1 MERHF
6 DEQLSALKQL
16 LVRMS
21 ALAELMIADAL
32 KVLVNRDAAFA
43 SAVARHEE
51 EVNDLQIEVDETC
64 FTLIATHQPVANDL
78 RFLLG
83 TIKTNT
89 DLERLADQAVNI
101 CDKACILLNYPQV
114 KPFVIIPEMAAI
126 ASGMARD
133 SLHAYVNRDTTLAR
147 RVLATDDELDK
158 RKVLITKE
166 LTEHIR
172 HFPETTAA
180 ALDLLL
186 VARNLERIGDHATNI
201 AENIIFVVEGKDVRH
216 NVEFRNRN

>member
-1 MERHF
+1 
-6 DEQLSALKQL
+6 
-16 LVRMS
+16 
-21 ALAELMIADAL
+21 
-32 KVLVNRDAAFA
+32 
-43 SAVARHEE
+43 
-51 EVNDLQIEVDETC
+51 
-64 FTLIATHQPVANDL
+64 
-78 RFLLG
+78 
-83 TIKTNT
+83 
-89 DLERLADQAVNI
+89 
-101 CDKACILLNYPQV
+101 V

-216 NVEFRNRN
+216 NVEFRNRK